1 MSDMATA
8 SGTSLAGKLLRGGAV
23 VLAALAMVACFAWAG
38 LAESDGEEAIV
49 PVSTTP
55 PEQVTITKG
64 EYEKLKRD
72 AGLYRQ
78 RHAREGLGDVI
89 FSFKLFGAEFNLT
102 WWKLMGTV
110 AALLFSGRWLVQ
122 MYYSR
127 KAGKVVMPRLYWVL
141 SIIASFMLLAYWIL
155 SPQRAMVGVLQNLF
169 PAFVAVY
176 NLYLDIRYHR
186 TNGMAPADSKKNL
199 SPAPA
204 AEREASGTGVVAS
217 PGT

>member
-1 MSDMATA
+1 MSAMAA
-8 SGTSLAGKLLRGGAV
+8 ESDSSLARKLLRGGAV
-23 VLAALAMVACFAWAG
+23 VLAAFALVACFAWAG

-55 PEQVTITKG
+55 AEKVTITKG
-64 EYEKLKRD
+64 EYEKLKHD
-72 AGLYRQ
+72 AQLYRQ

-89 FSFKLFGAEFNLT
+89 FSFKLFGTEFNLT
-102 WWKLMGTV
+102 WWKVMGTV

-141 SIIASFMLLAYWIL
+141 SIVASFMLLAYWIL

-186 TNGMAPADSKKNL
+186 TNGMVPADSKKNL
-199 SPAPA
+199 SPA
-204 AEREASGTGVVAS
+204 AEGEAGSAGVAAS
-217 PGT
+217 PGA